1 MKLKKAMCIKGL
13 LLSAVFLAGSC
24 GSLENVPMSTRSSAP
39 LTETTVTTTAPEVTD
54 TSEESAADTIAV
66 EVFVSQEPESVSEQT
81 GESVPQSGGSVRLL
95 FAGDNLIH
103 TPIYRIAKETA
114 GGDGYDFSPAY
125 ANLGTLI
132 SDADIAVLNQETI
145 LSDDFEPD
153 TYPTFCTPTE
163 MAHDMLDLGFDA
175 FSIAN
180 NHVLD
185 KGEKGLLSTLD
196 FWESVYPNVPVY
208 GAYKSEEDMDRVR
221 TLEVNG
227 IKFAFLGYMEHT
239 NGISLPSSSP
249 CRVVYTSEE
258 ELIEKQVRHAAEI
271 ADCVIVSVHFGIE
284 VSNLITDDQKTFS
297 RKLADWG
304 ADIIVGTQ
312 PHTIQSMEYLDRAD
326 GSRAFVFYCLGNF
339 ISTMD
344 NPLSMAEILGRI
356 TVEKDSSTGR
366 ITLTQPDA
374 VPLVDHFERTYE
386 YVGVYPFDKYTPEMA
401 AKHAISGVSYDFLK
415 QLFRENIPREYMAE
429 EYVPLIYEQ
438 NT

>member
-1 MKLKKAMCIKGL
+1 MKFKKLTAACLIAAAAL
-13 LLSAVFLAGSC
+13 TAGC
-24 GSLENVPMSTRSSAP
+24 GSLENVPMSTKSAVSSTAAA
-39 LTETTVTTTAPEVTD
+39 TAPQETPAASSD
-54 TSEESAADTIAV
+54 EEIRTIAA
-66 EVFVSQEPESVSEQT
+66 EVFAEGEPE
-81 GESVPQSGGSVRLL
+81 PQPPEDSSVRLL

-103 TPIYRIAKETA
+103 TPIYRIAHETA

-145 LSDDFEPD
+145 ISDDFEPD
-153 TYPTFCTPTE
+153 TYPSFCTPTE
-163 MAHDMLDLGFDA
+163 MAHDMIDLGFDA
-175 FSIAN
+175 FSISN

-196 FWESVYPNVPVY
+196 FWESIYPGVPVY
-208 GAYKSEEDMDRVR
+208 GAYKSEEDMNILRI
-221 TLEVNG
+221 LEVNG
-227 IKFAFLGYMEHT
+227 ISFAFLGYMEHT
-239 NGISLPSSSP
+239 NGLSLPASSP

-258 ELIEKQVRHAAEI
+258 ELIEQQVRRAAQA

-284 VSNLITDDQKTFS
+284 VSNIITDEQRSFS

-312 PHTIQSMEYLDRAD
+312 PHTIQSMEYIDRAD

-356 TVEKDSSTGR
+356 TVEKSGTDGT

-374 VPLVDHFERTYE
+374 VPLVDHFDRTYS
-386 YVGVYPFDKYTPEMA
+386 YVGVYPLDKYTPEMA
-401 AKHAISGVSYDFLK
+401 AKHAIDGVSWDFLLK
-415 QLFRENIPREYMAE
+415 LFRENIPREYMAE
-429 EYVPLIYEQ
+429 EYVPMIYE
-438 NT
+438 